1 MLSHINILKLEEMA
15 VERGKGLSG
24 PAHTLQE

>member
-1 MLSHINILKLEEMA
+1 LRSKNGLKAGLSL

-24 PAHTLQE
+24 REKYVLVI